1 MTTMLDTLLKVAE
14 FLNKILTKTPDE
26 KRAELAREL
35 ARVHLAIK
43 SVAKYGRRIMD
54 LREQNS
60 KPGVELDLLSKQVG
74 ALDALRRA
82 LKAPKLAE
90 MLDIHIP
97 SAAQEIRVQRAL
109 KEKRVWFRLD
119 QLVADGKIVKSSDW
133 VQNMEQRWGS
143 RISDMRKLP
152 TGERGRAHH
161 RKRPNPEIS
170 ISASDEDFAKGQDI
184 LAKLDA
190 AAETLRLF
198 IVEKFKIEDT
208 L

>member
-1 MTTMLDTLLKVAE
+1 
-14 FLNKILTKTPDE
+14 
-26 KRAELAREL
+26 
-35 ARVHLAIK
+35 
-43 SVAKYGRRIMD
+43 MD

-60 KPGVELDLLSKQVG
+60 KPGVELQLLSKQVG

-82 LKAPKLAE
+82 LNAPKLAE
-90 MLDIHIP
+90 MLDLHLP
-97 SAAQEIRVQRAL
+97 SAAQEILVQRAV
-109 KEKRVWFRLD
+109 KERRVWFRLD

-133 VQNMEQRWGS
+133 VQNMEQRWGA
-143 RISDMRKLP
+143 RISDMRKHP
-152 TGERGRAHH
+152 G
-161 RKRPNPEIS
+161 RKRHGTRPRKPPNPEIP
-170 ISASDEDFAKGQDI
+170 IDARDEDFAKGREI